1 MPNRSHPLLPRR
13 AMLAGGATL
22 LASCA
27 GATGPATGYAFSSPA
42 DAAALRGRQAMP
54 AAGTMQRAAARAM
67 QRTPQ
72 PMARVHIEG
81 TLPGQ
86 GIYDQSAE
94 ALRDLDAMRDLA
106 IAARVTGNAAYDAA
120 AARFMAAWAVTY
132 RPSFNPIDETRF
144 ENLMLA
150 WDLLSPGARAG
161 LPPSVDALLR
171 SFAEGYPRQ
180 FVRGTS
186 AVNNWHSHRVKLAVL
201 AAFALGEPQAVLAA
215 RVMFDDQLRANI
227 DRHGE
232 VYDFAQRDA
241 LHYVVY
247 SLEPLMMAVLAA
259 RRHGQDWYG
268 AEGGRLGLALAWLR
282 PYADGRRQHE
292 EFRRSKVDFD
302 RIRREAG
309 LPGFGGLFQPVVA
322 RRLYGLAA
330 RVDPDYAGLA
340 QTLRTNV
347 WDDAW
352 LEVLWPRA

>member
-1 MPNRSHPLLPRR
+1 MPNRPHLLTRR
-13 AMLAGGATL
+13 AALGAGAAL
-22 LASCA
+22 LTSCA
-27 GATGPATGYAFSSPA
+27 GASGPATGFAFSSPA

-54 AAGTMQRAAARAM
+54 AAGTMGRAAARAL

-106 IAARVTGNAAYDAA
+106 IAARVTGNEAYDAA
-120 AARFMAAWAVTY
+120 AARFMAAWAETY

-144 ENLMLA
+144 ESLMLA
-150 WDLLSPGARAG
+150 WDLLSPASRAG

-180 FVRGTS
+180 FVRGAT

-201 AAFALGEPQAVLAA
+201 AAFALGEPQALLAA
-215 RVMFDDQLRANI
+215 RAMFDDQLRGNI
-227 DRHGE
+227 DRQGE

-259 RRHGQDWYG
+259 RRHGQDWFG

-282 PYADGRRQHE
+282 PYAEGRQVHE
-292 EFRRSKVDFD
+292 EFRRSRVDFD

-309 LPGFGGLFQPVVA
+309 LPGFGGPFQPTVA
-322 RRLYGLAA
+322 RRLYGMAA
-330 RVDPDYAGLA
+330 RVDPAHAALA
-340 QTLRTNV
+340 QALRTNP